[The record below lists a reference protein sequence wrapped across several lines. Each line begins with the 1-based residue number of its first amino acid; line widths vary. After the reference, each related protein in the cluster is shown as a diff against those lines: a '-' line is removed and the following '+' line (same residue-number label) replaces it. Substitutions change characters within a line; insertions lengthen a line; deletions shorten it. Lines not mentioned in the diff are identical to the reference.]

1 MKFEKEILMNT
12 NDLFL
17 GGEQMD
23 ISGGSIKIFGCNGN
37 KSLAEHIASDLGLA
51 LGKSEIGKFSDGE
64 ISVRIN
70 ETVRGADVFIVQP
83 TSNPVNDNL
92 MELLITI
99 DAVKRASAG
108 RINAVIPYYGYAR
121 QDRKAKARDPIS
133 AKLVADLITSAGA
146 DRVITMDLHCAQI
159 QGFFD
164 IPVDHLVGMPLLSK
178 YYEQKFGIGAEDVV
192 AVSPDLGSV
201 TRTRAFAEGL
211 NIPIAIV
218 DKRRPRP
225 NVSEIM
231 NIIGDVADKRV
242 IIVDDMIDTGGTIV
256 AGIDMLIEKGAKN
269 VFVACTHPVFSGPAV
284 ERLKN
289 CSAKEVVV
297 TDTIILPK
305 EKHFDK
311 LKVVSVAS
319 LLAKTIE
326 SIENNLPVS
335 DVFQEFDFE
344 K

>member
-1 MKFEKEILMNT
+1 MN
-12 NDLFL
+12 
-17 GGEQMD
+17 
-23 ISGGSIKIFGCNGN
+23 ISGGGIKIFGCNGN
-37 KSLAEHIASDLGLA
+37 HTLAEKIASELGLS
-51 LGKSEIGKFSDGE
+51 LSKCEVSKFSDGE

-70 ETVRGADVFIVQP
+70 ETVRGNDIFIVQP

-159 QGFFD
+159 QGFFN

-178 YYEQKFGIGAEDVV
+178 YYGEKFGYGNEDLV

-201 TRTRAFAEGL
+201 TRTRAFAEQL
-211 NIPIAIV
+211 DIPIAIV
-218 DKRRPRP
+218 DKRRPKP

-231 NIIGDVADKRV
+231 NIIGDFKDKTV
-242 IIVDDMIDTGGTIV
+242 ILYDDMIDTAGTITN
-256 AGIDMLIEKGAKN
+256 AANAIIDRG
-269 VFVACTHPVFSGPAV
+269 
-284 ERLKN
+284 
-289 CSAKEVVV
+289 AKEVYACCTHGVLSGAAIERIENSQIKELLV
-297 TDTIILPK
+297 LDTVPLTADKAIPK
-305 EKHFDK
+305 IKQK
-311 LKVVSVAS
+311 SVAKVF
-319 LLAKTIE
+319 ADAIYRIHE
-326 SIENNLPVS
+326 GLPVS
-335 DVFQEFDFE
+335 RIFE
-344 K
+344 Y